1 MYQFISCIKLKPNVT
16 VESFRQSLE
25 QFTEHLLAEG
35 LVVSV
40 SPLGRR
46 DRHPVMDTDEERD
59 HEYFFTM
66 AFADRAQCD
75 RAVAYIYAH
84 SEPGHTIH
92 ETMYGKILDPIFFC
106 WDENFAD
113 PAA

>member
-1 MYQFISCIKLKPNVT
+1 MYQFISCIKLKPGVT
-16 VESFRQSLE
+16 VDDFQQSLE
-25 QFTEHLLAEG
+25 QFTAHLLTED

-46 DRHPVMDTDEERD
+46 DRHPVMDSDDERD
-59 HEYFFTM
+59 HEYFFTI
-66 AFADRAQCD
+66 AFRDRAHCD
-75 RAVAYIYAH
+75 RAVEYIYGH

-92 ETMYGKILDPIFFC
+92 ETLYAKVDDPVFFC

-113 PAA
+113 TAA

>member
-1 MYQFISCIKLKPNVT
+1 MYQFISCIKLKPGVT
-16 VESFRQSLE
+16 VDDFRESLG
-25 QFTEHLLAEG
+25 QFTAHMMAED

-40 SPLGRR
+40 SHLGRR

-66 AFADRAQCD
+66 AFRDRAHCD
-75 RAVAYIYAH
+75 RAVEYIYSH

-92 ETMYGKILDPIFFC
+92 ETLYAKVVDPVFFC
-106 WDENFAD
+106 WDENFAEL
-113 PAA
+113 PA

>member
-46 DRHPVMDTDEERD
+46 DRQGPHRPNALRTHDPLPARLPSSPHPP
-59 HEYFFTM
+59 
-66 AFADRAQCD
+66 DRQTAP
-75 RAVAYIYAH
+75 AH
-84 SEPGHTIH
+84 
-92 ETMYGKILDPIFFC
+92 
-106 WDENFAD
+106 A
-113 PAA
+113 